1 MSVIYPLVICGGNGT
16 RLWPVSRKQ
25 SPKQFQ
31 RVGPAN
37 SLTFFQAAMQRHRV
51 PAFGRPCVVSSI
63 DHAGTVASQL
73 AQIQCDAQVIHEPMG
88 RNTGPAVLAAALQLL
103 TQDPAAL
110 MLVVPADHVIEGDLN
125 KTILDMAEAAK
136 RGHIIT
142 FGITPRYAETGFGYI
157 TDGGTTDIPGLH
169 IVDRFVEK
177 PPKPEAQALVDSG
190 TAYWASGLSMFAAA
204 TIVEEYR
211 RFDPETVLAV
221 EQALLRAVPVAT
233 GLVLEAESFGRATS
247 APTESMVF
255 EKTERIALAPLNVS
269 WSDVGSWTAMYGISP
284 ANADGNVLQGDV
296 VAVDTNNS
304 MVRSSDRLVTV
315 VGMSDVIVI
324 DTPDAVLVTRMG
336 HDQNVKAVAEQLKAE
351 KRPEVEKHTATA
363 HAWGDFEQLIDK
375 SCFNLSALNI
385 KAGSSLEVDPMSA
398 REAIVVKGNL
408 HVSNAHMQT
417 DVVEGGRILL
427 DPHLR
432 SKLTNRTDDPVEV
445 MFLTID
451 PAGTARPDVPLARY
465 A

>member
-269 WSDVGSWTAMYGISP
+269 
-284 ANADGNVLQGDV
+284 
-296 VAVDTNNS
+296 
-304 MVRSSDRLVTV
+304 
-315 VGMSDVIVI
+315 
-324 DTPDAVLVTRMG
+324 
-336 HDQNVKAVAEQLKAE
+336 
-351 KRPEVEKHTATA
+351 
-363 HAWGDFEQLIDK
+363 
-375 SCFNLSALNI
+375 
-385 KAGSSLEVDPMSA
+385 
-398 REAIVVKGNL
+398 
-408 HVSNAHMQT
+408 
-417 DVVEGGRILL
+417 
-427 DPHLR
+427 
-432 SKLTNRTDDPVEV
+432 
-445 MFLTID
+445 
-451 PAGTARPDVPLARY
+451 
-465 A
+465 